1 MSSLIETPVRR
12 TKRLAAH
19 SRAIKSELTTAVRS
33 LVETLG
39 KAVIDVIVGRDVK
52 TDARWVTG
60 EDPRDSEEKRRI
72 FDTLQIVEFLLTGD
86 SPSVVRAWFMAMN
99 PQLDDENPADLP
111 AEGRAREVVAAAR
124 AYANQS

>member
-1 MSSLIETPVRR
+1 MSSLIESPVRR

-19 SRAIKSELTTAVRS
+19 TRVINSDPTTAAKS

-72 FDTLQIVEFLLTGD
+72 FDTLQIVE
-86 SPSVVRAWFMAMN
+86 PS
-99 PQLDDENPADLP
+99 D
-111 AEGRAREVVAAAR
+111 G
-124 AYANQS
+124 